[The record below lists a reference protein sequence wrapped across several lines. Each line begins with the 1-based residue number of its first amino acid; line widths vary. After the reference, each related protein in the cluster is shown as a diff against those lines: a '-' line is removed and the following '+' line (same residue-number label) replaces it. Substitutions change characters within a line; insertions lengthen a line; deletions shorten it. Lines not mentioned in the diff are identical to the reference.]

1 MKEHGIKSKNS
12 LYLITSND
20 SASYQTFARGSNYA
34 VKDGYVKLTF
44 PDVVKLQLQKS
55 SSNTEL
61 TAGNDC
67 YSLNGAE
74 YGIYIDRACTKKSAV
89 LQQMQAVTAVTVNML
104 THQLLTMPKKPKHQK
119 AMSLM
124 KLFIHL

>member
-1 MKEHGIKSKNS
+1 MIVIALTVLSMA
-12 LYLITSND
+12 YT
-20 SASYQTFARGSNYA
+20 QT
-34 VKDGYVKLTF
+34 KLV
-44 PDVVKLQLQKS
+44 P
-55 SSNTEL
+55 
-61 TAGNDC
+61 
-67 YSLNGAE
+67 
-74 YGIYIDRACTKKSAV
+74 KKSAV